1 MNLKYIVFII
11 IMFLLTLPVIS
22 SSDINETII
31 VHKSLFLDETI
42 NESEINCVINDYE
55 INISENQIIHDNLN
69 ESEDFCF
76 IEFCE
81 DFIKIENGYFS
92 NFNYSNESID
102 NQETDSIISF
112 NSSLFFNSM
121 IFNKIDLENIIFL
134 SSSEEFRFF
143 ESNSLNLL
151 IQFVDLC
158 FDNIIP
164 NDLNK
169 DVIICAKKIKGDYI
183 FSIDNLIVGR
193 PFNFNNLTFF
203 TSFFNMASINSII
216 TFNLKILNGE
226 IDEI

>member
-1 MNLKYIVFII
+1 
-11 IMFLLTLPVIS
+11 MFLLTLPVIS

-31 VHKSLFLDETI
+31 VHESLFLDEKI
-42 NESEINCVINDYE
+42 NESEINCVIDDYE
-55 INISENQIIHDNLN
+55 INISENQIIHDNVNLN

-92 NFNYSNESID
+92 NLNYSNDSID
-102 NQETDSIISF
+102 NQKDVDSIISF
-112 NSSLFFNSM
+112 NSSLFFNLM
-121 IFNKIDLENIIFL
+121 KFNKIDLENIFL

-158 FDNIIP
+158 FDNVIP
-164 NDLNK
+164 IDLNK

-203 TSFFNMASINSII
+203 TSFFNIASTNSII

>member
-1 MNLKYIVFII
+1 
-11 IMFLLTLPVIS
+11 MFLLTLPVIS

-102 NQETDSIISF
+102 NQEIGSIIVAEIPTTF
-112 NSSLFFNSM
+112 NLNILHEIELEM
-121 IFNKIDLENIIFL
+121 HIFMA
-134 SSSEEFRFF
+134 SYEFKFF
-143 ESNSLNLL
+143 ESGNLNLL
-151 IQFVDLC
+151 ILDVNVC
-158 FDNIIP
+158 FDKVISK
-164 NDLNK
+164 DLTK
-169 DVIICAKKIKGDYI
+169 DVIICAKKIKGNYVY
-183 FSIDNLIVGR
+183 SIDNSISDKSFSLNILSY
-193 PFNFNNLTFF
+193 FNSFLHNHSNNKFNKD
-203 TSFFNMASINSII
+203 SFY
-216 TFNLKILNGE
+216 LKTLKWCKQ
-226 IDEI
+226 